1 MDKKYL
7 HGYIVIAFV
16 FIIYGAAIIPFPKT
30 VIFWIAFA
38 FSLLAFAAQVYNVY
52 TVMKSQAL
60 IKDRIYDF
68 PQIRVGVLY
77 LTVQLLTSLLL
88 MGFSAKIPVFAAL
101 LAEVIILAIA
111 ALGFFAVGVVRKEA
125 VRQDVQLK
133 KELAKMEELQTR
145 INLLIVQ
152 CEGEQI
158 KDILKKLSEEIRYS
172 NPISRDSS
180 EEIEDEIDVLF
191 SEVEASVLDGDM
203 ENTAEVC
210 ERLKGLLKERD
221 RICKYR
227 K

>member
-30 VIFWIAFA
+30 VIFGIAFF
-38 FSLLAFAAQVYNVY
+38 FSLLAIMAQVYNVY
-52 TVMKSQAL
+52 TVMKSQTL
-60 IKDRIYDF
+60 IKDKIYDF
-68 PQIRVGVLY
+68 PQIRVSVLY

-88 MGFSAKIPVFAAL
+88 MGFSAKVPVFAAVL
-101 LAEVIILAIA
+101 VEVIILAA
-111 ALGFFAVGVVRKEA
+111 AVLGFFAVGAVRKEA

-133 KELAKMEELQTR
+133 KELARMEELQTR
-145 INLLIVQ
+145 INLLIAQ
-152 CEGEQI
+152 CGGEQI
-158 KDILKKLSEEIRYS
+158 KDMLQKLSEEIRYS
-172 NPISRDSS
+172 NPISRDST

-191 SEVEASVLDGDM
+191 SEVEASALDGNM

-210 ERLKGLLKERD
+210 GRLRGLLKERD